1 MNTDIGCIF
10 INESAFHINL
20 SRTMAWST
28 KGTRAVVVQP
38 KMGVRTLT
46 ILSAISSQ
54 GVINIKMR
62 VSYEQN
68 SKKRKITD
76 EPKAKKTGETV
87 FDHYFNFIYGTLDVL
102 DRHEQFRGHYLI
114 IDNAPIQVSDQIEKL
129 IISRGYRCVYF
140 LPYSP
145 ELNPIEQF
153 LSVVKSKVKRE
164 KLLKEETLALRIA
177 DACNSVYLED
187 FRGYCRYSDS
197 SLQLRLNKE
206 LIFFA
211 QTSFIKI

>member
-54 GVINIKMR
+54 GVININVR
-62 VSYEQN
+62 VPYEQ
-68 SKKRKITD
+68 SSEKRKITS
-76 EPKAKKTGETV
+76 ESKAKRTAGTV
-87 FDHYFNFIYGTLDVL
+87 LGHCFSSISDTLDVH
-102 DRHEQFRGHYLI
+102 DRHEQFRGHYPI
-114 IDNAPIQVSDQIEKL
+114 TDNASIHLLDQIEKL
-129 IISRGYRCVYF
+129 IVNRGYGCVY
-140 LPYSP
+140 PASYPP

-153 LSVVKSKVKRE
+153 WSLVKSKMERE
-164 KLLKEETLALRIA
+164 KLLKEEVLHLRMVG
-177 DACNSVYLED
+177 ACNNVYLED
-187 FRGYCRYSDS
+187 LLRFCRYSNS
-197 SLQLRLNKE
+197 NLRVCSNKE
-206 LIFFA
+206 PL
-211 QTSFIKI
+211 